1 MCSESRERANLP
13 PRLARLDK
21 TNWATYTAVNMKREP
36 QDVMIQSTDRAR
48 RRRGRRFVLFI
59 ALTFLAL
66 PSRAHASMFHG
77 ETLDSV
83 ANAIAWFALIIAP
96 PVLITVFLLVH
107 ILPEKIAHK
116 RHHPQLGAIKCLCL
130 LSLVFGGL
138 LWPIAWLWA
147 YSKPVLHKM
156 AYGTDVDESHEKPD
170 GEKFATTELKQLRAR
185 VAELEAQIK
194 RGKA

>member
-1 MCSESRERANLP
+1 MICPTVTASFCV
-13 PRLARLDK
+13 K
-21 TNWATYTAVNMKREP
+21 TNLYNVKP
-36 QDVMIQSTDRAR
+36 QDSTILSTGSPR
-48 RRRGRRFVLFI
+48 RPRGRRFVLFI
-59 ALTFLAL
+59 ALTFLGV

-83 ANAIAWFALIIAP
+83 ANVIAWFALIIAP
-96 PVLITVFLLVH
+96 IVLIAVFLLVH
-107 ILPEKIAHK
+107 ILPEKVAHK
-116 RHHPQLGAIKCLCL
+116 RRHPQLGAIKSLCL

-156 AYGTDVDESHEKPD
+156 AYGTDVDDSHENTG
-170 GEKFATTELKQLRAR
+170 GESATSELEQLRAR
-185 VAELEAQIK
+185 VAELEAQI